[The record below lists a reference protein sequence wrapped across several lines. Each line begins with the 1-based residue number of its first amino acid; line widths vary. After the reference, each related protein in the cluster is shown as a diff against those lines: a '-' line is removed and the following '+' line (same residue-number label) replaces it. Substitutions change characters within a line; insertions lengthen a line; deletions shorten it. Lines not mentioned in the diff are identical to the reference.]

1 MERREDS
8 WPRGAPTP
16 TSSCHGCDGEN
27 GEYALTNARST
38 WLRGEGGRGDHGEA
52 TSGMA
57 VAFLQWRASG
67 AKAEQWRAAADPTL
81 RAEEMQMKQ
90 RLGGQALGW
99 LQDAAVTPGRPRHV
113 ACATEGWRRVADT
126 RRQASEPVGHG
137 D

>member
-1 MERREDS
+1 MGRREDS

-16 TSSCHGCDGEN
+16 ARTATAAVEGNDEFI
-27 GEYALTNARST
+27 LTKAQST
-38 WLRGEGGRGDHGEA
+38 WLRGGGGRGDHGEA

-57 VAFLQWRASG
+57 VAFLQWQASG
-67 AKAEQWRAAADPTL
+67 AKAEQWRAATDPTL

-99 LQDAAVTPGRPRHV
+99 LQDAAATPGHPRRV
-113 ACATEGWRRVADT
+113 ACATEGRRRVADT
-126 RRQASEPVGHG
+126 WRQASELVGHG